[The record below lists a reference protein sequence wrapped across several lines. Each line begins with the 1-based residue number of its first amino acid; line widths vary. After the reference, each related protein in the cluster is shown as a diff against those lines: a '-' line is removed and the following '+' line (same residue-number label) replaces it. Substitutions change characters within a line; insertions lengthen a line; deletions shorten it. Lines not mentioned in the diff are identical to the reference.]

1 MPKWCASNCVMIKK
15 CPCSPSKIC
24 SRKSQPHPMC
34 SIFCKDSHLSS
45 VLGKVHQMAPH
56 ANPTPKPASTVNH
69 SAVQL
74 TLVIPGIGQTIGR
87 KTFFFKVDAVLWK
100 TARVSMKPK
109 ISPFSS
115 DLSIQTWSRYCTS
128 RQRDLEYKQ
137 NAPSPEDTCQ
147 WDPNLQP
154 GHVRVPRPQQPSVV
168 LQVCI
173 PLWTASIFAHD
184 PSAVHR

>member
-1 MPKWCASNCVMIKK
+1 MSLLTFKNLFKK
-15 CPCSPSKIC
+15 VPTSSDVQDLLQRLPSEF
-24 SRKSQPHPMC
+24 SARQSAPNGT
-34 SIFCKDSHLSS
+34 SCK
-45 VLGKVHQMAPH
+45 
-56 ANPTPKPASTVNH
+56 PTPKPASTVNH